1 MRDAGA
7 RVRWFYKRTE
17 GGEDVGWQDRLDAEE
32 LVEVPETVPVKRQD
46 GTVREKLVI
55 RLWVTP
61 RGVTRLARLI
71 VAGKDPLLPV
81 PADMRRVLA
90 AARDLHL
97 FD

>member
-1 MRDAGA
+1 M
-7 RVRWFYKRTE
+7 
-17 GGEDVGWQDRLDAEE
+17 GWQDRLDAEE